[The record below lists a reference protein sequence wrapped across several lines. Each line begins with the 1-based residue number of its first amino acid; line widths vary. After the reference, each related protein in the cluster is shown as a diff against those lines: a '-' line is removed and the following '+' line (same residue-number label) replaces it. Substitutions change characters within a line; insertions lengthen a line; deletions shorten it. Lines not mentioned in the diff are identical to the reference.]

1 MSRTFKDRPGF
12 RLRFACAA
20 ITLDR
25 SDRPGE
31 LRVLNPDAP
40 DLLTDLRALAAEIAA
55 SRGRLTVELPA
66 SEVWRGPVPGLGRL
80 GREKAARDRVAARL
94 GLPPAA
100 VSLRIGGR
108 DAGGATQVA
117 AVATETVA
125 ETRRFLAQAGLR
137 AGRITGGGA
146 FPGFAAAPD
155 FAAPARPALRR
166 LGPASAAAAV
176 AAALV
181 LAVLTQAPDRGPA
194 VVAAPLEVEPGP
206 ALAAASAPAD
216 PAQPRPRPRPADLTR
231 VAVAPEPA
239 PVARIPAPQAPRA
252 PGHAREP
259 ALLPLVTVATRNFP
273 VSTLQPRPQADGT
286 IRLAELSVARA
297 RLDDTRI
304 DAPMQRPAAA
314 AAPKPAE
321 AAVRIALADPT
332 APAPSSG
339 KPALRPLARPAAAA
353 AEPSPAPTPAAV
365 PETAAAAPDRTRP
378 QPRPQSLS
386 SAALSQAISA
396 AVVTAS
402 VAGPTTTFATQTAST
417 GLAAASVVAAGRPEP
432 RRFTASRAP
441 APAPAKV
448 KVATVRPKPVAAA
461 PQKVARLAPA
471 PAQPA
476 RVQPKQV
483 RVQKAPAKVQPK
495 AVASVSGAAATQTV
509 GFSRNSVSLIGIF
522 GGGDDR
528 HALVRLPG
536 GRMQRVRAGDRLQG
550 ARVAAIGKDSLQLS
564 GGGKNAVLTMPN

>member
-40 DLLTDLRALAAEIAA
+40 DLLTELRALAAEIAA

-100 VSLRIGGR
+100 VSLRFGGR

-125 ETRRFLAQAGLR
+125 ETRRFLTQAGLR

-155 FAAPARPALRR
+155 FAAPARPALHR
-166 LGPASAAAAV
+166 LGPASAAAV

-194 VVAAPLEVEPGP
+194 VVSAPLEVESGP

-239 PVARIPAPQAPRA
+239 PVARVPAPQAPRA

-273 VSTLQPRPQADGT
+273 VSTLPPRPQADGT

-297 RLDDTRI
+297 LLDATRI
-304 DAPMQRPAAA
+304 DAPMQRPVAA

-321 AAVRIALADPT
+321 AAVRIALANPT

-353 AEPSPAPTPAAV
+353 AEPAPAATPAAA
-365 PETAAAAPDRTRP
+365 PETAVAAPDRTRP
-378 QPRPQSLS
+378 QPRP
-386 SAALSQAISA
+386 
-396 AVVTAS
+396 
-402 VAGPTTTFATQTAST
+402 
-417 GLAAASVVAAGRPEP
+417 R
-432 RRFTASRAP
+432 
-441 APAPAKV
+441 
-448 KVATVRPKPVAAA
+448 
-461 PQKVARLAPA
+461 
-471 PAQPA
+471 
-476 RVQPKQV
+476 
-483 RVQKAPAKVQPK
+483 
-495 AVASVSGAAATQTV
+495 
-509 GFSRNSVSLIGIF
+509 
-522 GGGDDR
+522 
-528 HALVRLPG
+528 
-536 GRMQRVRAGDRLQG
+536 
-550 ARVAAIGKDSLQLS
+550 
-564 GGGKNAVLTMPN
+564 